1 MIITYIKEEIFMI
14 ITKGR
19 INRYWGRPTIN
30 YTFEEGDDIAA
41 MEYGYHQN
49 EYEDYDWLAHPYQYL
64 FLQGTKGSNIRFDVT
79 DSMIEYKD
87 GGIHIHFSYN
97 RLYTIIIPMKFID
110 KIHWERTYRSDPETE
125 VRCIGEDLSIKEDER
140 TAIYRN
146 LYSNL
151 QANFLVRIASTI
163 LTTEEEIKTEDVIHF
178 LEYVKEVLEREIPL
192 LESVLRLGE
201 TYVNNVLIYEIP
213 SEEIDRYRNRVSYYK
228 NTINK
233 IVDKIEDN
241 NK

>member
-1 MIITYIKEEIFMI
+1 MI

-19 INRYWGRPTIN
+19 INGDWGRPTLT
-30 YTFEEGDDIAA
+30 YTFEEDDDIAA

-49 EYEDYDWLAHPYQYL
+49 EYEDYDWFAHPYQYL
-64 FLQGTKGSNIRFDVT
+64 FLQRTKGSNIRCDVT
-79 DSMIEYKD
+79 DSMIEYRD
-87 GGIHIHFSYN
+87 GGIHILFPYN
-97 RLYTIIIPMKFID
+97 QIYTIIIPMKFID
-110 KIHWERTYRSDPETE
+110 KIHWERTYRSDPEIE
-125 VRCIGEDLSIKEDER
+125 VCCIGEDLSIKEDER
-140 TAIYRN
+140 TTLYRN

-151 QANFLVRIASTI
+151 QSNFLVRIASAI

-192 LESVLRLGE
+192 LESILRLGE
-201 TYVNNVLIYEIP
+201 TYVNTDLIYEIS
-213 SEEIDRYRNRVSYYK
+213 SEEIDRYRDRVSYYK